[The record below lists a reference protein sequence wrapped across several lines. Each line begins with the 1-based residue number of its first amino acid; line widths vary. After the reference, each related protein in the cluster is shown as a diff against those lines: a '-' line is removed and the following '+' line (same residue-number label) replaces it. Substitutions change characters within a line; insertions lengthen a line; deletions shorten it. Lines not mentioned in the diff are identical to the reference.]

1 VAALGADGED
11 KKLTMLRVTMIAK
24 PRNRERRKPQSTP
37 LAQKNPSQLA
47 QQYRLKNTEALRL
60 NT

>member
-1 VAALGADGED
+1 VAAVGADGED
-11 KKLTMLRVTMIAK
+11 RKLTMLRVTMIAK
-24 PRNRERRKPQSTP
+24 PRNREKRKPQSTP
-37 LAQKNPSQLA
+37 LAQEKPSELA